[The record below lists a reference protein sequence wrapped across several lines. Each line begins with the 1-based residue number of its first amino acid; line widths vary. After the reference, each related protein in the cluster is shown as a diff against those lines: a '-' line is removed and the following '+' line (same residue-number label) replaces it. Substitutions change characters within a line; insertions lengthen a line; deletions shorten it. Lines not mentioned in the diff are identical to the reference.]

1 MKAKLW
7 KKILISLIGFV
18 IAVAFSSCA
27 VEEYSWRTD
36 LVHAIEKGDLEATK
50 LLLQESGKDINR
62 DGNVFLQFIFGS
74 EVASQTP
81 FEAALYS
88 NDLDMLREVL
98 SYEGVIPYREEENPV
113 GWVLSAVND
122 GSWQERHE
130 VVKLMF
136 EKGLEPDAIVDDG
149 MAVLCCIAGE
159 DLMMEDQ
166 YNEKKAQGIQQLY
179 AWTLERSENKMPKDD
194 TGTTPLH
201 WAIASGNLVLAE
213 YLIEELNYTINQKN
227 DNGETPIIFLFKD
240 CYKDYMNES
249 LVEEVVLFCIE
260 QSASLSTKDLDGNTA
275 YDYAKSAGFDDIAN
289 LLVVNP

>member
-1 MKAKLW
+1 MKKL
-7 KKILISLIGFV
+7 ICCLYII
-18 IAVAFSSCA
+18 IAMVAFSSCA
-27 VEEYSWRTD
+27 IEEYSWRTD
-36 LVHAIEKGDLEATK
+36 LVHAIEKGDLEETK
-50 LLLQESGKDINR
+50 RLLQESGKDINQ
-62 DGNVFLQFIFGS
+62 DGNVFLQFVFGS
-74 EVASQTP
+74 EVGGKTP

-98 SYEGVIPYREEENPV
+98 SYEGVIPYCEEENPV

-136 EKGLEPDAIVDDG
+136 EKELDPDAIVDDG

-166 YNEKKAQGIQQLY
+166 YNEKKAQSIQQLY
-179 AWTLERSENKMPKDD
+179 ALTLEKSENKMQKDD

-213 YLIEELNYTINQKN
+213 YLIEELDYTINQKN
-227 DNGETPIIFLFKD
+227 DNGETPVIFLFKD

-260 QSASLSTKDLDGNTA
+260 QGVSLSEKDLEGNTA
-275 YDYAKSAGFDDIAN
+275 YDYAESAGFGDIAN